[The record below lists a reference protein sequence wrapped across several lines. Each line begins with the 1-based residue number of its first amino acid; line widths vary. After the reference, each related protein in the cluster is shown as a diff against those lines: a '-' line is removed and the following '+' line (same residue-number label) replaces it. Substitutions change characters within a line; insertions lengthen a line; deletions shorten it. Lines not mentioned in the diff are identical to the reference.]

1 MQIEIDPLSAVPL
14 YQQIRDSTVDAI
26 AAGELVPG
34 EQLASVRQ
42 VALGF
47 GINVQTVTKA
57 YDALRR
63 EGFIRTNHKSG
74 SVIARGPADP
84 GADPGADPAF
94 VGEWADRL
102 ATLLAEAVAQGVGDA
117 EILGRVESQLG
128 SFAERRAAA
137 SAAEAASSAAS
148 TTTGKS

>member
-1 MQIEIDPLSAVPL
+1 MQIEIDPLSTVPI
-14 YQQIRDSTVDAI
+14 YQQIRDRTVEAI

-57 YDALRR
+57 YDALRQ

-84 GADPGADPAF
+84 STDASF
-94 VGEWADRL
+94 VSEWADRL
-102 ATLLAEAVAQGVGDA
+102 STLVAEAVAQGVSDA

-128 SFAERRAAA
+128 AFAHRRAAA
-137 SAAEAASSAAS
+137 SVSSP
-148 TTTGKS
+148 TTGKS